1 MPEAEARWQPLA
13 PWMIGTFVH
22 AESAAGQVHGRRK
35 SERLLQALYGIVDLS
50 GSQLDMDEML
60 ERIHAVVA
68 SLMSA
73 DNLYIVLYDPARE
86 VARFLSIL
94 ALAGTIGIETIG
106 EGVETAR
113 QRDVLRRLGCLYGQG
128 FLYGS
133 PRPFDAIGS

>member
-60 ERIHAVVA
+60 ERIHAVVT
-68 SLMSA
+68 SPMSA
-73 DNLYIVLYDPARE
+73 DNLCIVLYDPAWE

-94 ALAGTIGIETIG
+94 ALAGTTGIETIG

-133 PRPFDAIGS
+133 PQPFDAIGS